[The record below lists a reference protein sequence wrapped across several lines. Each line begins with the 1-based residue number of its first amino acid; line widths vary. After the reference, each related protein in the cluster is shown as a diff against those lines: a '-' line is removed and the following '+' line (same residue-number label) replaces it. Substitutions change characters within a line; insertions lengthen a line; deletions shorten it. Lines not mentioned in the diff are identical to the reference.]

1 MKDNLTIIYN
11 RSELG
16 AGTRGAS
23 LGIDAMIAV
32 ALTRFNN
39 IFKETTT
46 HSIKD
51 KNHVLVETSIH
62 DWAKHIDSIID
73 VYEDVCE
80 KVGKI
85 INNECFPLI
94 ISGDH
99 ASSGGT
105 IAGIKKAHPDKR
117 LGVIWIDAHADLHS
131 PYTSPSGN
139 VHGMPVAAV
148 LNEDNI
154 KFDPGDVREET
165 KELWN
170 KLKSVGGIVPKV
182 FPEDVVFIGVRD
194 TEKEEDFLIEKYSIP
209 NYTPATLRD
218 RGTATVVKEI
228 QDKLK
233 DCDIIYVSFDVDSM
247 DSELVSSGTGTP
259 VANGITDE
267 EAKELLHTLMHW
279 EKVAALE
286 ITEINPLLD
295 NKGNKMAETAL
306 DILEYALGRH

>member
-32 ALTRFNN
+32 ALTRLNN
-39 IFKETTT
+39 FFKETNSV
-46 HSIKD
+46 SIQD
-51 KNHVLVETSIH
+51 KNHVLAEVSIH

-73 VYEDVCE
+73 VYEDVCK
-80 KVGKI
+80 KVNEI
-85 INNECFPLI
+85 IAKDCFPLI

-105 IAGIKKAHPDKR
+105 IAGIKKAHPEKR
-117 LGVIWIDAHADLHS
+117 LGIIWIDAHADLHS

-154 KFDPGDVREET
+154 KFDPGDVRDET
-165 KELWN
+165 KVLWE
-170 KLKSVGGIVPKV
+170 KLKSVGGIKPKV
-182 FPEDVVFIGVRD
+182 LPEDVVFIGVRD
-194 TEKEEDFLIEKYSIP
+194 TEKEEDYLIEKHSIP
-209 NYTPATLRD
+209 NYSPKILREK
-218 RGTATVVKEI
+218 GIENVISEI
-228 QDKLK
+228 KNKLI

-247 DSELVSSGTGTP
+247 DSDVVSSGTGTP
-259 VANGITDE
+259 VANGLTDN
-267 EAKELLHTLMHW
+267 EAKELLHTLMQW
-279 EKVAALE
+279 DKVAALE

-306 DILEYALGRH
+306 DILEYALGR